1 MKRGVW
7 IGGLFLSLGAWA
19 YQAGA
24 QEVIWRPSARPA
36 ELLPP
41 VRLVVLPDAGATI
54 GKPRP
59 VATTQPVVVSA
70 PSGVIAASY
79 HDAPAPTPVPRVW
92 PDGLDGLDAPTPVVA
107 APPLGVFAA
116 DRGVKPALFQG
127 ETIAISPKPG
137 PTASTAPHV
146 LAPIPATENSSGEE
160 GMTTFERIESWQP
173 RFYASGEYLLWTLKK
188 DVTPPLITTSQPQ
201 DFGILGRPT
210 TQVLFGGDG
219 LSSGEHSGGRFTAGL
234 WLDDCDHKAI
244 EFSGFFLPGDDRQF
258 QANSALFPVIA
269 RPFFSV
275 NRNAETVQ
283 LTAFPG
289 LANRNPP
296 ILPVS
301 TGNAV
306 AANSSDLWGL
316 EANLRCNLCC
326 GSTGCNDCSACG
338 CGGDRGWTY
347 RVDALG
353 GFRYL
358 NLHEDLS
365 ITETVQNLATAPPP
379 VNNARALVF
388 DGFDTRNQFYGGQV
402 GVDAE
407 FSRGPWSLDVRGK
420 VAIGDTHQDL
430 NINGF
435 QNVTFANGVNQNFVG
450 GLLAERSNIGSFHRD
465 RFSVVPEIDL
475 NVSYHINDH
484 VRIFAGYDFLYW
496 SSVIRPGQQ
505 IDRSIDETQ
514 IPNFAS
520 GQTPAG
526 QNRPMVLFRESDF
539 WAQGLNLGL
548 EFRF

>member
-7 IGGLFLSLGAWA
+7 IGGLFLSFGAWA
-19 YQAGA
+19 YQAAA

-59 VATTQPVVVSA
+59 ATTTEPLAVST

-79 HDAPAPTPVPRVW
+79 HANPAPTPVPRVW
-92 PDGLDGLDAPTPVVA
+92 PDGLDGLDAPTPVTTT
-107 APPLGVFAA
+107 APPPGIFAV
-116 DRGVKPALFQG
+116 DRGVKPALFLG
-127 ETIAISPKPG
+127 ETIAVSPKPG
-137 PTASTAPHV
+137 RAAPSAAPLI
-146 LAPIPATENSSGEE
+146 LAPVPITENSSGEE

-173 RFYASGEYLLWTLKK
+173 KFYACGEYLLWRFKK
-188 DVTPPLITTSQPQ
+188 DTTPPLISTSQPR

-219 LSSGEHSGGRFTAGL
+219 LSSGTHSGARFTAGF
-234 WLDDCDHKAI
+234 WLDDCEHKAVEI
-244 EFSGFFLPGDDRQF
+244 SGFFLPGDERQF
-258 QANSALFPVIA
+258 QANSAMFPVIA

-289 LANRNPP
+289 L
-296 ILPVS
+296 S
-301 TGNAV
+301 TGNANV
-306 AANSSDLWGL
+306 SNASNLWGL

-326 GSTGCNDCSACG
+326 GSTGCKDCCDCG
-338 CGGDRGWTY
+338 CGRDGGWTY

-353 GFRYL
+353 GVRYL
-358 NLHEDLS
+358 NLREGLT
-365 ITETVQNLATAPPP
+365 ITENVQNSPTAPPP
-379 VNNARALVF
+379 VNSARAFVF
-388 DGFDTRNQFYGGQV
+388 DQFATRNQFYGGQV
-402 GVDAE
+402 GLDTE
-407 FSRGPWSLDVRGK
+407 FSRGPWSLNIRGK

-430 NINGF
+430 NINGS
-435 QNVTFANGVNQNFVG
+435 QNVTFANGTNRNFVG

-465 RFSVVPEIDL
+465 RFSVVPEVDL
-475 NVSYHINDH
+475 NVSYHLNDH
-484 VRIFAGYDFLYW
+484 VRVFAGYDFLYW
-496 SSVIRPGQQ
+496 SSVVRPGRQ
-505 IDRSIDETQ
+505 IDRTIDETL

-520 GQTPAG
+520 GQAPAG
-526 QNRPMVLFRESDF
+526 QNRPMVLFHESDF